1 MMAHDAGS
9 DSLLEGDTIVELR
22 TTFSAHDRA
31 AACARRLVEGRFA
44 ACVQIEGPVTSVYRW
59 QGAVELAEEFR
70 CTCKTSVAGAAA
82 CAAAILAAHDYE
94 IPELI
99 AATVHASPAYA
110 AWVRAMVR
118 TGATGQNE
126 GDAATPP

>member
-1 MMAHDAGS
+1 MMANDEGS
-9 DSLLEGDTIVELR
+9 AALLAGDTIVELR
-22 TTFSAHDRA
+22 TTFSTHDRA
-31 AACARRLVEGRFA
+31 AACARLLVEGRLA

-59 QGAVELAEEFR
+59 REAVEIAEEVR

-94 IPELI
+94 TPELI
-99 AATVHASPAYA
+99 ALTVHASPAYA

-118 TGATGQNE
+118 TGATGQNDR
-126 GDAATPP
+126 DAAPPP

>member
-1 MMAHDAGS
+1 MAHDAGP
-9 DSLLEGDTIVELR
+9 DSLLAGDTIVELR

-31 AACARRLVEGRFA
+31 VACARRLVEGRLA

-70 CTCKTSVAGAAA
+70 CICKTSVAGAAA
-82 CAAAILAAHDYE
+82 CAAAMLAAHDYE
-94 IPELI
+94 TPELI
-99 AATVHASPAYA
+99 AVTVHASPAYS

-118 TGATGQNE
+118 IGATGQNG
-126 GDAATPP
+126 GDAATTS

>member
-1 MMAHDAGS
+1 MANDAGPEP
-9 DSLLEGDTIVELR
+9 LFEGDAIVELR
-22 TTFSAHDRA
+22 TTFSARDRA

-44 ACVQIEGPVTSVYRW
+44 ACVQIDGPVTSVYRW
-59 QGAVELAEEFR
+59 QGAVEFAEEFR

-82 CAAAILAAHDYE
+82 CAAAMLAAHDYE
-94 IPELI
+94 TPELI

-118 TGATGQNE
+118 VGATGQN
-126 GDAATPP
+126 GHDATPPS